1 MFKKIAKHRANDAS
15 LTMHRPPLG
24 SRSPFRRSAMSS
36 HSFPKH
42 VGSDIKIVDAGVIK
56 ISSLPGGGGCTKSG
70 SLQQTS
76 ISPGHHFSS
85 SELRLFGSMEMIV
98 PPEQRS

>member
-1 MFKKIAKHRANDAS
+1 
-15 LTMHRPPLG
+15 
-24 SRSPFRRSAMSS
+24 MSS
-36 HSFPKH
+36 HSFPEH

-56 ISSLPGGGGCTKSG
+56 ISSLPGGGGGGCTKSG